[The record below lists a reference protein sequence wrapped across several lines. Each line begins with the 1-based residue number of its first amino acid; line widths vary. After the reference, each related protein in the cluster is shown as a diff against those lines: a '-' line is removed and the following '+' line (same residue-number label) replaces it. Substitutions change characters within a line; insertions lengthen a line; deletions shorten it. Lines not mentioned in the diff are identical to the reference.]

1 MNHLKISLINFG
13 GKNDSPFEFYN
24 TGDSQSACFFKK
36 TNEVYSSFP
45 NDETTI
51 NQKFLLFNLLGDEYT
66 SLMNKVDIW
75 FRQNINIEL
84 LNKLSDKEY
93 SSNTV
98 NNFNLGDCKMSNVF
112 KYILTKDKGV
122 GGFEQI
128 NSNRVSNVV
137 KHYKKLMDTSRKI
150 DKSKFIESL
159 KNTYFQDDGFIN
171 PIKGKVITA
180 GMHSDYFMKGRKE
193 GIDNKK
199 HNYYLDN
206 IVYTR
211 NNNKNF
217 ESVGK
222 IILCLYDIITFEMAS
237 GEVIPESFDNN
248 AEITSKKCHL
258 IEAYIKRKKL
268 DAMFITEYLPGSLET
283 DSSLNSTLNSDYNI
297 SVGEELDGLANA
309 IIYKKS
315 LGDFSTVTY
324 PIDSEFK
331 EYPLVIRNNLFSMI
345 CFHAGGKGILEN
357 VTKFTDTN
365 LYKYIESCG
374 KVIMG
379 GDFNCNI
386 YNNCEIFGV
395 SENDNIE
402 ITSFKQRTSVQPQFD
417 KSNRRDKSK
426 KDDFVVKDCNIVGC
440 NVTMIIGDH
449 INPDVD
455 VDVEVD
461 DDVDVDVEVDVEVDE
476 DEDEDDDVDEDEDD
490 IHKEHE
496 VIIYKN
502 CDDSYLIPNNS
513 HPFDHYFVNY
523 SISIE
528 PEQESGSNHY
538 YKLIYNFISS
548 LFQY

>member
-1 MNHLKISLINFG
+1 MTHLNLSLINFG

-24 TGDSQSACFFKK
+24 TGDDQSARFFKK
-36 TNEVYSSFP
+36 TNDVYSSFP
-45 NDETTI
+45 NAETTI
-51 NQKFLLFNLLGDEYT
+51 NQKFLLFGLLGVEYGY
-66 SLMNKVDIW
+66 LINEVNIW
-75 FRQNINIEL
+75 FKQNIKTEL

-98 NNFNLGDCKMSNVF
+98 NDFNLGDCKMSNVF

-122 GGFEQI
+122 GGFEQC
-128 NSNRVSNVV
+128 NSNRKSNVV
-137 KHYKKLMDTSRKI
+137 KHYKKMMDASRKI
-150 DKSKFIESL
+150 DKSKFIDSL
-159 KNTYFQDDGFIN
+159 KYTYFQDDGFTS
-171 PIKGKVITA
+171 PMKGKDIVK
-180 GMHSDYFMKGRKE
+180 HSDYFMKGRKE
-193 GIDNKK
+193 GVDNKK
-199 HNYYLDN
+199 YNYYLDN
-206 IVYTR
+206 IVSTR
-211 NNNKNF
+211 NNDKNF
-217 ESVGK
+217 ESVGR

-248 AEITSKKCHL
+248 SEITSKKCHL
-258 IEAYIKRKKL
+258 IETQIKRKNL

-324 PIDSEFK
+324 PHDSEFK
-331 EYPLVIRNNLFSMI
+331 EYPLVIRSNLFSMI
-345 CFHAGGKGILEN
+345 CYHAGGKGILEN
-357 VTKFTDTN
+357 VTKFTDTH
-365 LYKYIESCG
+365 LFKYIESCG

-426 KDDFVVKDCNIVGC
+426 KDDFVVKDCDIVGC
-440 NVTMIIGDH
+440 NVTMIIGERGED
-449 INPDVD
+449 DGGED
-455 VDVEVD
+455 DGGDDGCEDDGCD
-461 DDVDVDVEVDVEVDE
+461 DD
-476 DEDEDDDVDEDEDD
+476 
-490 IHKEHE
+490 EHE
-496 VIIYKN
+496 VSIYKD

-523 SISIE
+523 SISLKPE
-528 PEQESGSNHY
+528 PEPGSNY
-538 YKLIYNFISS
+538 YYTLIYNFISS
-548 LFQY
+548 FFQY